1 MKNIFNPDLKFN
13 TIYEIEH
20 QKLKDMG
27 ISFVLCDLDNTIA
40 DYGTH
45 LPTEAMREWIA
56 GFEKC
61 GISFCIVSNNGEAR
75 TKKFC
80 EGLKIP
86 YFFKSGK
93 PKASAIDNALKLLSG
108 KRETCALI
116 GDKITTDVVCARR
129 AGVLSIKVKS
139 IKPRWHI
146 WKK

>member
-1 MKNIFNPDLKFN
+1 MKNIFKPDLKFN
-13 TIYEIEH
+13 TIYEIKHE
-20 QKLKDMG
+20 KLKELG
-27 ISFVLCDLDNTIA
+27 ISYVLCDLDNTIA

-45 LPTEAMREWIA
+45 LPTDAMREWILA
-56 GFEKC
+56 FDKC
-61 GISFCIVSNNGEAR
+61 GISFCIVSNNRGPR

-80 EGLKIP
+80 EGLGIP

-93 PKASAIDNALKLLSG
+93 PKVSAIDNALKLLSG
-108 KRETCALI
+108 TRDKCALI

-146 WKK
+146 WKR